1 MNSPA
6 YTLCLMDTRT
16 FAPTLDDDK
25 PLGKFRTNWK
35 RLKLFKQCNMAQR
48 LSDLEPENL
57 GLNLNSVT
65 CYLYTPEED
74 IENFFASVTFSLK

>member
-1 MNSPA
+1 
-6 YTLCLMDTRT
+6 
-16 FAPTLDDDK
+16 
-25 PLGKFRTNWK
+25 
-35 RLKLFKQCNMAQR
+35 MAQR